1 MKYSFIWVL
10 VFFSIQAKSVENE
23 KINMS
28 FNSINEKLIEN
39 LDKTKVHSTKLDII
53 IEETSS
59 MRKALGSIEAVILKN
74 DLELSDSILE
84 NKTDIHSIKHE
95 LTKLSSQLNNH
106 EKSTQKFIQNASE
119 TNWFQDVVI
128 PILLSVI
135 AAIIFWIAFSFLPEK
150 KKATKVRVKIKV
162 NFKSLESDL
171 FFLFNEVLYFNGR
184 HVHGNQQMLRSG
196 LLTKEVLEKYL
207 SFKCISS
214 QHLIDDFSK
223 NTFSDISHVLTQR
236 RDSAVSN
243 IDELFKL
250 IDYLSGDEVV
260 NLERI
265 KSLLNTYSF
274 NNNSS
279 VWVPVNPN
287 ISYMTNNLF
296 DLYGCYMILLN
307 YNLDNDTSW
316 DGSIIKI
323 QNYFYKS
330 DWSKC
335 ISLIKKAKKLHV
347 GKASFLTWYEFL
359 CYYHQNDNRAEPL
372 FKSIVSTNGDD
383 LVSMRSFFIDLIK
396 DERYMGMI
404 RENYPTKEV
413 ERLYYVLNSE
423 NYEKEINR
431 LYPLVKS
438 YKVKGSLG

>member
-1 MKYSFIWVL
+1 MKYSSILIL
-10 VFFSIQAKSVENE
+10 VCFSTQAKSVENE

-28 FNSINEKLIEN
+28 FDSINEKLIES
-39 LDKTKVHSTKLDII
+39 LDKTQVQSTKLEAI
-53 IEETSS
+53 IEEASS
-59 MRKALGSIEAVILKN
+59 MKKALGSIKIAILKN
-74 DLELSDSILE
+74 DLELSGSISE
-84 NKTDIHSIKHE
+84 NRTEIDSIKHE
-95 LTKLSSQLNNH
+95 LAKLSSQLNNH
-106 EKSTQKFIQNASE
+106 EKTTQNFIRNASE
-119 TNWFQDVVI
+119 VNWFQDVVI
-128 PILLSVI
+128 PILLSII

-150 KKATKVRVKIKV
+150 KKATKVRVKVKV

-184 HVHGNQQMLRSG
+184 HVHGNQQKIRSG
-196 LLTKEVLEKYL
+196 LLTKEILEKYL

-223 NTFSDISHVLTQR
+223 KTFSDISGVLTQK
-236 RDSAVSN
+236 RDNAVSN

-250 IDYLSGDEVV
+250 INYLSGDEVV

-279 VWVPVNPN
+279 AWVPVNPN

-316 DGSIIKI
+316 DGSIVKI
-323 QNYFYKS
+323 QSHFYNS

-347 GKASFLTWYEFL
+347 DKASFLIWYEFL
-359 CYYHQNDNRAEPL
+359 CYYHQNDDRAESL
-372 FKSIVSTNGDD
+372 FKAIVRTNNDN
-383 LVSMRSFFIDLIK
+383 LVSMRSFFIDLIN
-396 DERYMGMI
+396 DERYMEII
-404 RENYPTKEV
+404 RENYPEKEV

-431 LYPLVKS
+431 VYPLVKD
-438 YKVKGSLG
+438 YKVKGSFG